1 MSSTARSSVRHVIA
15 LLRPHRWLLPVLVM
29 LGVAASVAEAFGIG
43 LLIPLLGAVLQPGD
57 PAHATAIERAA
68 RSLAADATGEI
79 SIVRVG
85 TWILLLILL
94 KTVILSAYVLVAARM
109 TGRIAMDLRVNL
121 WERVANA
128 EMAWFARS
136 DHGRLLNTISSQ
148 TYRGTEALTALNVLI
163 VSACTVLVFA
173 AFLFMLSLPLALIML
188 AGGIPVFLLVRRL
201 TRKANRYGHALSDAY
216 ARVAGRI
223 MELLTAMKTIRVFN
237 QQRAEARR
245 FAAAADSLRSTFLR
259 TELVTRMIG
268 PVLELL
274 YLPVFLLVLGY
285 ALYADIGIAVVL
297 AFLALLY
304 RMQAPLKALDGAR
317 VNLATYGA
325 ALEDIESLLCTAP
338 DERSR
343 SKGRPCSGFKRRIVV
358 DDVWFRYAGAE
369 TPVLRGVSTQLARG
383 EVVALVG
390 PSGAGKS
397 TLVNLLF
404 GMHVPDSGRIL
415 VDDEPLAE
423 LDMLS
428 WRDRIAFAG
437 QDSEL
442 LNGSARYNIAYGV
455 HDASDAAIEAAARSA
470 RAHEFLVALP
480 DGYDTEVGIRGT
492 LLSAGQR
499 QRIALARALMR
510 KPELLVL
517 DEATS
522 AVDTATELAIEST
535 ISALAGHTTIL
546 VIAHRTTTMMN
557 ADRVLVMDGG
567 RIVEDVAPDRMSSA
581 AALLAG
587 MSPPS
592 A

>member
-1 MSSTARSSVRHVIA
+1 MSTPARSNVRRVIA
-15 LLRPHRWLLPVLVM
+15 LLRPHRWLVPVLVL
-29 LGVAASVAEAFGIG
+29 LGVAASVAEALGIG
-43 LLIPLLGAVLQPGD
+43 LLIPLLGTVLQPGD
-57 PAHATAIERAA
+57 PAHDTAVERAA
-68 RSLAADATGEI
+68 RALAADATGAI
-79 SIVRVG
+79 NFVRVG
-85 TWILLLILL
+85 TVILLLIVL
-94 KTVILSAYVLVAARM
+94 KTLILSAYVLVAARM
-109 TGRIAMDLRVNL
+109 TGRIAMNLRVRL
-121 WERVANA
+121 WERVANS
-128 EMAWFARS
+128 ELSWFARS

-173 AFLFMLSLPLALIML
+173 AFLFMLSLPLTLIML
-188 AGGIPVFLLVRRL
+188 AGGIPVFLIVRHL
-201 TRKANRYGHALSDAY
+201 THRAHRYGQALSEAY
-216 ARVAGRI
+216 ARVTGRI
-223 MELLTAMKTIRVFN
+223 MELLAAMKTIRVFN
-237 QQRAEARR
+237 QQGAEASR
-245 FAAAADSLRSTFLR
+245 FAAAADGLRSTFLR
-259 TELVTRMIG
+259 TELVTRLIG

-285 ALYADIGIAVVL
+285 ALYAGVGIAVVL

-317 VNLATYGA
+317 VNLATYGS
-325 ALEDIESLLCTAP
+325 ALEDIEALLLAAP
-338 DERSR
+338 DERLR
-343 SKGRPCSGFKRRIVV
+343 SEGRPCAGFKRRIVV
-358 DDVWFRYAGAE
+358 DDVWFTYPGAE
-369 TPVLRGVSTQLARG
+369 APVLRGVSTQLARG

-397 TLVNLLF
+397 TFVNLLF
-404 GMHVPDSGRIL
+404 GLHVPGSGRIL
-415 VDDEPLAE
+415 IDDEPLSE
-423 LDMLS
+423 LDLHG

-442 LNGSARYNIAYGV
+442 LNGTASYNIAYGV
-455 HDASDAAIEAAARSA
+455 RNADAADVEAAARSA
-470 RAHEFLVALP
+470 HAHEFLAALP
-480 DGYDTEVGIRGT
+480 GGYDTEVGIRGT

-499 QRIALARALMR
+499 QRIALARALLR

-517 DEATS
+517 DEATN
-522 AVDTATELAIEST
+522 AVDTATEQAIEST

-567 RIVEDVAPDRMSSA
+567 RIVEDVAPDRMSST

-587 MSPPS
+587 MSVPR